1 MYWICGTSTVLNL
14 LDGRHLSLHDHRHIH
29 NSVDELHLRDFHSL
43 LHSLNLRDLSLHHNR
58 HINNLVDVLNLRN
71 LDLLGHLVDLL
82 LDDGFLSLHGLLDDS
97 GLLHFDRVHDL
108 LCDFRDLDDLLLR
121 LDFGHLDDLLS
132 ERNSR
137 GFDDLLHNTL
147 LNPVLG
153 ENLRHF
159 HQPH

>member
-1 MYWICGTSTVLNL
+1 MYWICSFLNL
-14 LDGRHLSLHDHRHIH
+14 LDGRHLPLHDHRHIH
-29 NSVDELHLRDFHSL
+29 NSVD
-43 LHSLNLRDLSLHHNR
+43 
-58 HINNLVDVLNLRN
+58 VLNLWN
-71 LDLLGHLVDLL
+71 LDVLGHLVDLL

-153 ENLRHF
+153 ENLKDLHQFLHHLRHRNIENLL
-159 HQPH
+159 HCTLQDSVLA